1 MENIYEGTISC
12 KAILEANQRECK
24 CLYID
29 RKKRNKEFRY
39 IIALAKK
46 IHCPVRFMDR
56 DEMEKL
62 TSNKRFG
69 GILLEANK
77 REKRR
82 LKEAKGTLFYVD
94 GVEDPYNLGSLCR
107 SLYAAGIDGLILPER
122 DWSESEVTILKAS
135 AGAYEKL
142 PIYWTSNEDELIT
155 FLNENHIP
163 LYCAYRAN
171 AKSLYE
177 IQFPSD
183 VCVAIGGALRGLSA
197 KVLAHSNQ
205 NVLIPYGRDFR
216 NALDTPSASAIT
228 AFEIL
233 RQKSE

>member
-29 RKKRNKEFRY
+29 KKKRNKEFRY
-39 IIALAKK
+39 IINLAKS
-46 IHCPVRFMDR
+46 IQCPVHFMDR
-56 DEMEKL
+56 AEMEKL
-62 TSNKRFG
+62 TTNKRFG
-69 GILLEANK
+69 GILLEAK
-77 REKRR
+77 QKEKKK

-142 PIYWTSNEDELIT
+142 PIYWIRDEADLIT
-155 FLNENHIP
+155 FLRENQIP
-163 LYCAYRAN
+163 LYCAYRSE

-177 IQFPSD
+177 IQFPKD

-197 KVLAHSNQ
+197 KVLNHSNQ
-205 NVLIPYGRDFR
+205 NILIPYGRDFR